1 MTASQ
6 PPEPSPSPVEPTSSP
21 PSVSGPSEAD
31 PAASEAASV
40 GPGGP
45 VAEPALALHQ
55 PPTVVRPSGPF
66 LALAVV
72 VVAILAGAA
81 LFLSGFSLG
90 RQLATTPGT
99 PPEEELFAP
108 FWEAYRA
115 VTEQYAGGE
124 VDRKKLVEGAIKG
137 LFEALGDPYSSYLTS
152 EEYQRSLQDLS
163 GQFEG
168 IGAEIGTVD
177 ASGRTSSCVTLGSDC
192 RLVIVAPLA
201 DSPAERAGLLP
212 GDLVVAVDGQ
222 ALDGLT
228 IDQARDRIR
237 GKKGTR
243 VVLTIERDGAR
254 QEIGI
259 VRDVIVQREVTVR
272 ELAGGQVGYI
282 RLAGFSSNSTEQ
294 FHAALERFVSAGV
307 KKLVLDLRSNPGGY
321 TTAAR
326 DIASELIASGPI
338 FWQEDARG
346 NQIATEAKPGGLA
359 TDPSIRVVALVDG
372 GTASAGE
379 ILAGALQ
386 DTGRATLVGQKTFG
400 KGTVQQWSLLSDD
413 AGGFRLTVAK
423 WLTPKKRWVH
433 GTGLIPD
440 VVVDETPSSPTDD
453 PVLDKALELLA
464 DTTSTTSQV
473 RPWLRAA

>member
-1 MTASQ
+1 MTAFQ
-6 PPEPSPSPVEPTSSP
+6 PPEPPSSP
-21 PSVSGPSEAD
+21 D
-31 PAASEAASV
+31 PATATSPGPTRDASSPQIGDPTPAAFS
-40 GPGGP
+40 
-45 VAEPALALHQ
+45 Q
-55 PPTVVRPSGPF
+55 PPTVVRASGPF
-66 LALAVV
+66 LAVAVV

-124 VDRKKLVEGAIKG
+124 VDRKKLIEGAIKG
-137 LFEALGDPYSSYLTS
+137 MFQALGDPYSSYLTP
-152 EEYQRSLQDLS
+152 EEYQQSLQDLS

-168 IGAEIGTVD
+168 IGAEIGTID
-177 ASGRTSSCVTLGSDC
+177 ASGKTSSCVTLGTDC

-201 DSPAERAGLLP
+201 DSPAEKAGLRP
-212 GDLVVAVDGQ
+212 GDIVVAVDGRPV
-222 ALDGLT
+222 DGLT
-228 IDQARDRIR
+228 IDAARDRIR
-237 GKKGTR
+237 GKKGTE

-254 QEIGI
+254 QDISI
-259 VRDVIVQREVTVR
+259 VRDVIVQREVIVR
-272 ELAGGQVGYI
+272 ELAGGTVGYI
-282 RLAGFSSNSTEQ
+282 RLTAFSSNSAEQ

-307 KKLVLDLRSNPGGY
+307 KKLVLDLRGNPGGY

-326 DIASELIASGPI
+326 DIASELIGSGPI

-346 NQIATEAKPGGLA
+346 NLIATEAKPGGLA
-359 TDPSIRVVALVDG
+359 TDPSIKVIALVDG

-386 DTGRATLVGQKTFG
+386 DTGRAILVGQKTFG

-433 GTGLIPD
+433 GTGLTPD
-440 VVVDETPSSPTDD
+440 VVVEASPTSPTDD
-453 PVLDKALELLA
+453 PVLDKALELLGDA
-464 DTTSTTSQV
+464 TSRS
-473 RPWLRAA
+473 WLGRRAA

>member
-1 MTASQ
+1 MTTSQ
-6 PPEPSPSPVEPTSSP
+6 PPEQPPASFGDGSSP
-21 PSVSGPSEAD
+21 AGPAPAPSDAAGRPSEPPPAGFVQPPSRVRASGP
-31 PAASEAASV
+31 
-40 GPGGP
+40 
-45 VAEPALALHQ
+45 L
-55 PPTVVRPSGPF
+55 
-66 LALAVV
+66 LAVAV
-72 VVAILAGAA
+72 VAVAILAGAA

-137 LFEALGDPYSSYLTS
+137 MFQALGDPYSSYLTS
-152 EEYQRSLQDLS
+152 EEYQQSLQDLS

-177 ASGRTSSCVTLGSDC
+177 AAGKTSSCVTLGADC

-201 DSPAERAGLLP
+201 DSPAEKAGLLP
-212 GDLVVAVDGQ
+212 GDIVVAVDGK

-228 IDQARDRIR
+228 IDDARNRIR
-237 GKKGTR
+237 GKKGTE
-243 VVLTIERDGAR
+243 VVLTIERNGAR
-254 QEIGI
+254 QDVRI
-259 VRDVIVQREVTVR
+259 VRDVIVQREVIVR
-272 ELAGGQVGYI
+272 ELAGGTVGYI
-282 RLAGFSSNSTEQ
+282 RLTAFSSNSAEQ
-294 FHAALERFVSAGV
+294 FHAALDRFVSAGV
-307 KKLVLDLRSNPGGY
+307 KKLVLDLRGNPGGY

-326 DIASELIASGPI
+326 DIASEFIGSGPI
-338 FWQEDARG
+338 FWQADARG

-359 TDPSIRVVALVDG
+359 TDPSIRVVALVDS

-386 DTGRATLVGQKTFG
+386 DTGRATLVGQRTFG

-433 GTGLIPD
+433 GTGLTPD
-440 VVVDETPSSPTDD
+440 VVVEATPSSPTDD
-453 PVLDKALELLA
+453 PVLDKALELLGDA
-464 DTTSTTSQV
+464 TSQS
-473 RPWLRAA
+473 WLGRRAA

>member
-6 PPEPSPSPVEPTSSP
+6 PPESSASPVEAGEPGSPGSAAPT
-21 PSVSGPSEAD
+21 A
-31 PAASEAASV
+31 PAAAPTEAGRTGSHPS
-40 GPGGP
+40 PGSFR
-45 VAEPALALHQ
+45 
-55 PPTVVRPSGPF
+55 TSGPF

-124 VDRKKLVEGAIKG
+124 VDRKKLIEGAIKG
-137 LFEALGDPYSSYLTS
+137 MFEALGDPYSSYLTS
-152 EEYQRSLQDLS
+152 EEYERSLQDLS

-168 IGAEIGTVD
+168 IGAEIGTID
-177 ASGRTSSCVTLGSDC
+177 TGGRTSSCVTLGPDC

-201 DSPAERAGLLP
+201 DSPAEKAGLLP
-212 GDLVVAVDGQ
+212 GDIVVAVDGRP
-222 ALDGLT
+222 LDGLT
-228 IDQARDRIR
+228 IDEARDRIR
-237 GKKGTR
+237 GKKGTT
-243 VVLTIERDGAR
+243 VVLSIERDGQR
-254 QEIGI
+254 QDISI
-259 VRDVIVQREVTVR
+259 VRDVIVQREVVVR
-272 ELAGGQVGYI
+272 ELAGGSVGYI
-282 RLAGFSSNSTEQ
+282 RLAGFSSNSAEQ

-307 KKLVLDLRSNPGGY
+307 KKLVLDLRGNPGGY

-326 DIASELIASGPI
+326 DIASELIGSGPI

-359 TDPSIRVVALVDG
+359 TDPAIRVIALVNR

-386 DTGRATLVGQKTFG
+386 DTGRAILVGERTFG

-423 WLTPKKRWVH
+423 WLTPKKRWIH
-433 GTGLIPD
+433 GTGLTPD
-440 VVVDETPSSPTDD
+440 VVVEATPSGPADD
-453 PVLDKALELLA
+453 PVLDKALELLGDA
-464 DTTSTTSQV
+464 VSQSW
-473 RPWLRAA
+473 RGRLAA

>member
-1 MTASQ
+1 
-6 PPEPSPSPVEPTSSP
+6 
-21 PSVSGPSEAD
+21 
-31 PAASEAASV
+31 
-40 GPGGP
+40 
-45 VAEPALALHQ
+45 VAVL
-55 PPTVVRPSGPF
+55 
-66 LALAVV
+66 

-124 VDRKKLVEGAIKG
+124 VDRKKLIEGAIKG
-137 LFEALGDPYSSYLTS
+137 MFEALGDPYSSYLTS

-168 IGAEIGTVD
+168 IGAEIGTID
-177 ASGRTSSCVTLGSDC
+177 AAGRTSGCVALGPDC

-201 DSPAERAGLLP
+201 DSPAEKAGLLP
-212 GDLVVAVDGQ
+212 GDVVVAVDGRTV
-222 ALDGLT
+222 DGLT
-228 IDQARDRIR
+228 IDEARDRIR
-237 GKKGTR
+237 GKKGTE
-243 VVLTIERDGAR
+243 VVLTIERGGER
-254 QEIGI
+254 REISI
-259 VRDVIVQREVTVR
+259 VRDVIVQREVVVR
-272 ELAGGQVGYI
+272 ELAGGTVGYI
-282 RLAGFSSNSTEQ
+282 RLTAFSSNSAEQ
-294 FHAALERFVSAGV
+294 FHAALERFVAAGV
-307 KKLVLDLRSNPGGY
+307 KKLVIDLRGNPGGY

-326 DIASELIASGPI
+326 DIASELIGSGPI
-338 FWQEDARG
+338 FWQEDAHG

-359 TDPSIRVVALVDG
+359 TDPAIRVVALVDR

-386 DTGRATLVGQKTFG
+386 DTGRATLVGQQTFG

-423 WLTPKKRWVH
+423 WLTPNKRWIH
-433 GTGLIPD
+433 GTGLTPD
-440 VVVDETPSSPTDD
+440 VVVEGTPSGPTDD
-453 PVLDKALELLA
+453 PVLDKALELLGDA
-464 DTTSTTSQV
+464 TSRS
-473 RPWLRAA
+473 WLGRRAA

>member
-1 MTASQ
+1 MTTADPSEQ
-6 PPEPSPSPVEPTSSP
+6 PPASRADESSPSAPARDANAGTSP
-21 PSVSGPSEAD
+21 PPEASAGGFVQAPARLRTSGP
-31 PAASEAASV
+31 
-40 GPGGP
+40 
-45 VAEPALALHQ
+45 L
-55 PPTVVRPSGPF
+55 
-66 LALAVV
+66 LAVAV
-72 VVAILAGAA
+72 VAVAILAGAA

-137 LFEALGDPYSSYLTS
+137 MFQALGDPYSSYLTS
-152 EEYQRSLQDLS
+152 EEYQQSLQDLS

-177 ASGRTSSCVTLGSDC
+177 ATGKTSSCVTLGADC

-201 DSPAERAGLLP
+201 NSPAEKAGLLP
-212 GDLVVAVDGQ
+212 GDIVVAIDGR
-222 ALDGLT
+222 AIDGLT
-228 IDQARDRIR
+228 IDAARGQIR
-237 GKKGTR
+237 GKKGTA
-243 VVLTIERDGAR
+243 VVLTIERSGAR
-254 QEIGI
+254 QEIRI
-259 VRDVIVQREVTVR
+259 VRDVIVQREVIVR
-272 ELAGGQVGYI
+272 ELAGGTVGYI
-282 RLAGFSSNSTEQ
+282 RLTQFSSNSAEQ

-307 KKLVLDLRSNPGGY
+307 KKLIVDLRGNPGGY

-326 DIASELIASGPI
+326 DIASEFIGSGPI

-359 TDPSIRVVALVDG
+359 TDPSIRVIALVDG

-386 DTGRATLVGQKTFG
+386 DTGRATLVGQRTFG

-423 WLTPKKRWVH
+423 WLTPNKRWIH
-433 GTGLIPD
+433 GTGLTPD
-440 VVVDETPSSPTDD
+440 VVVEAAPSSLTDD
-453 PVLDKALELLA
+453 PVLDKALELLGNP
-464 DTTSTTSQV
+464 TSQS
-473 RPWLRAA
+473 WLGRRAA

>member
-1 MTASQ
+1 M
-6 PPEPSPSPVEPTSSP
+6 
-21 PSVSGPSEAD
+21 
-31 PAASEAASV
+31 PAETRT
-40 GPGGP
+40 PGFQ
-45 VAEPALALHQ
+45 Q
-55 PPTVVRPSGPF
+55 PPTRLRSSGPL

-81 LFLSGFSLG
+81 LFLSGLSLG

-137 LFEALGDPYSSYLTS
+137 MFEALGDPYSSYLTS
-152 EEYQRSLQDLS
+152 EEYQRSLQDLA

-168 IGAEIGTVD
+168 IGAEIGTID
-177 ASGRTSSCVTLGSDC
+177 SAGQTSSCVSLGSDC

-201 DSPAERAGLLP
+201 DSPAEKAGLLP
-212 GDLVVAVDGQ
+212 GDVVVAVDGRT
-222 ALDGLT
+222 LDGLT
-228 IDQARDRIR
+228 IDEARDRIR
-237 GKKGTR
+237 GKKGTE
-243 VVLTIERDGAR
+243 VVLTIERGGAR
-254 QEIGI
+254 RDVSI
-259 VRDVIVQREVTVR
+259 VRDVIVQREVVVR
-272 ELAGGQVGYI
+272 ELAGGTIGYI
-282 RLAGFSSNSTEQ
+282 RLTAFSSNSAEQ
-294 FHAALERFVSAGV
+294 FHAALERFVTAGV
-307 KKLVLDLRSNPGGY
+307 KKLVLDLRGNPGGY

-326 DIASELIASGPI
+326 DIASEFIGSGPI

-359 TDPSIRVVALVDG
+359 TDPSIRVVALVDR

-386 DTGRATLVGQKTFG
+386 DTGRATLVGQQTFG

-423 WLTPKKRWVH
+423 WLTPKKRWIH
-433 GTGLIPD
+433 GSGLTPD
-440 VVVDETPSSPTDD
+440 VIVEATPSSPTDD
-453 PVLDKALELLA
+453 PTLDKALELLGDA
-464 DTTSTTSQV
+464 TSQP
-473 RPWLRAA
+473 RLLRRAA